1 MSEKLLIVEDDK
13 KLNDGIRLALKNDAY
28 FFYQCRTLQEAR
40 EILKK
45 EDITLVLLDVNLPD
59 GNGIDFVR
67 EIRKNSQVPIILLT
81 VNNMEVDI
89 VTGLEAGANDYIT
102 KPFSLMV
109 LRARVS
115 VQLRNKEA
123 AAKNSMELDGFE
135 FYFDK
140 MEFFKD
146 GEPIE
151 LSKTEQKLL
160 RVLCENRGKVLK
172 REYLID
178 EVWQG
183 DTEFVDAH
191 ALTVAVKRLRDKLED
206 DTQKPEYVKTVYV
219 IVDYSDK
226 YTEQPVSYYQ
236 SGETFKMEYGN
247 GKQKDYGVIGEAM
260 MPYSLDYPYADSVYI
275 TVMVPEEEYITQTE
289 NQSAMYAAIDAK
301 KGEDKQVKEY
311 IDKNVLKENDM
322 INVFSVLDMKESFQQ
337 FVSKYYMIGS
347 FLVVI
352 LAFIGIM
359 NFFNT
364 TATSVISRKKEL
376 ALLEVVGM
384 TKKQISK
391 MLVAEGFL
399 YLGGAFMIAVLLVVV
414 GAKQIL
420 INTLGTAFFFRL
432 HLTIVPCVLM
442 IPILVGIAYVIPK
455 YQFEK
460 MSQESV
466 VERIRKE

>member
-1 MSEKLLIVEDDK
+1 
-13 KLNDGIRLALKNDAY
+13 
-28 FFYQCRTLQEAR
+28 
-40 EILKK
+40 
-45 EDITLVLLDVNLPD
+45 
-59 GNGIDFVR
+59 
-67 EIRKNSQVPIILLT
+67 
-81 VNNMEVDI
+81 
-89 VTGLEAGANDYIT
+89 
-102 KPFSLMV
+102 
-109 LRARVS
+109 
-115 VQLRNKEA
+115 
-123 AAKNSMELDGFE
+123 
-135 FYFDK
+135 
-140 MEFFKD
+140 
-146 GEPIE
+146 
-151 LSKTEQKLL
+151 
-160 RVLCENRGKVLK
+160 
-172 REYLID
+172 
-178 EVWQG
+178 
-183 DTEFVDAH
+183 
-191 ALTVAVKRLRDKLED
+191 
-206 DTQKPEYVKTVYV
+206 
-219 IVDYSDK
+219 
-226 YTEQPVSYYQ
+226 
-236 SGETFKMEYGN
+236 
-247 GKQKDYGVIGEAM
+247 
-260 MPYSLDYPYADSVYI
+260 
-275 TVMVPEEEYITQTE
+275 
-289 NQSAMYAAIDAK
+289 
-301 KGEDKQVKEY
+301 
-311 IDKNVLKENDM
+311 M

-460 MSQESV
+460 MSRESI